1 MFSFEDCCFAV
12 QKSKET
18 TGRVVMWREFNLI
31 NSFTLESSFMG
42 PNRGVNA
49 GLHFNATHLAY
60 MGKIFCKSLVD
71 YVQDQERV
79 NRVYMD
85 LKQKYPQGGTNG
97 AIGVSGGP
105 APVNN
110 GMSVK
115 PATGGGSN
123 LFSNNNNSG
132 NGSGAA
138 A

>member
-1 MFSFEDCCFAV
+1 
-12 QKSKET
+12 
-18 TGRVVMWREFNLI
+18 VVMWKEFNLI

-49 GLHFNATHLAY
+49 GLHFSATHLAQ
-60 MGKIFCKSLVD
+60 MGKLFCKSLVD

-79 NRVYMD
+79 NRVYLD

-97 AIGVSGGP
+97 AIGVAGGP

-115 PATGGGSN
+115 PMGSGSN
-123 LFSNNNNSG
+123 AFGNNNNSG
-132 NGSGAA
+132 RGASGGTAGKVNPGSTAA
-138 A
+138 SGLDDDKK